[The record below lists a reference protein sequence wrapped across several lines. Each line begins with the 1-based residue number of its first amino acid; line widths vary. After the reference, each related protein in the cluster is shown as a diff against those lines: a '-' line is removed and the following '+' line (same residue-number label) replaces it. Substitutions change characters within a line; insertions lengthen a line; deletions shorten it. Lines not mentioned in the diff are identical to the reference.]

1 MYVASVEI
9 ICVNLVKK
17 LSCPPLLWWYIH
29 IGITECF
36 EPPEFFFC
44 TWSQRQYTLEVSH
57 GFWAPYCSLLGYKLG
72 FGAHKIEYFG

>member
-36 EPPEFFFC
+36 EPPEFLFC